1 MLSLD
6 PLPLTFDRRDALQAG
21 WTRHQ
26 FHRRVAAD
34 DVVEVAPRLFADA
47 LSWHLAGRDERHVA
61 LARHAE
67 SRYRGAVVSHAS
79 AVILHGLPS
88 PRFLDDAVVLTSD
101 KEHAGGEDAAWVRLQ
116 RSRLPGRFTTEVG
129 GVRVTSLARTAVDC
143 LRVLPR
149 IDGLAVADAVV
160 RRGVEP
166 GELVAMRKAQA
177 RWPGVRTA
185 RWGIGV
191 VDGRRESWLESA
203 SVAALD
209 GWLPLPVPQVEVRDR
224 ASGAF
229 IARVDNY
236 FRLLRVVGE
245 ADGVAKFRGLE
256 GADTSEQAVADR
268 LIAASIRA
276 DRLRDVGLGVVR
288 WGASDLRAP
297 GVLSAR
303 VRAARPTGPCRAELS
318 CGVCGAG
325 LEDCRC
331 APALCLPRSARD
343 AA

>member
-6 PLPLTFDRRDALQAG
+6 PLPLAFDRRDANRAG

-26 FHRRVAAD
+26 FHRRVAAA
-34 DVVEVAPRLFADA
+34 DVVEVAPWLFADA
-47 LSWHLAGRDERHVA
+47 LAWHLAGRDERHVA

-67 SRYRGAVVSHAS
+67 SRYGGAVVSHAS
-79 AVILHGLPS
+79 AALLHGLPS
-88 PRFLDDAVVLTSD
+88 PRFLHDAVVLTCD
-101 KEHAGGEDAAWVRLQ
+101 KERAVGDDAAWVRLQ
-116 RSRLPGRFTTEVG
+116 RSHLPERFTTEVA

-149 IDGLAVADAVV
+149 MDGLAIADAVV

-166 GELVAMRKAQA
+166 SELVDVRRAQA

-209 GWLPLPVPQVEVRDR
+209 GWLPLPLPQVEVRDR

-229 IARVDNY
+229 LGRVDN
-236 FRLLRVVGE
+236 LWPGLRVVGE
-245 ADGVAKFRGLE
+245 ADGVAKFRGLD
-256 GADTSEQAVADR
+256 GADTSERAVADR
-268 LIAASIRA
+268 LVAASVRA

-288 WGASDLRAP
+288 WGTRDLRVP
-297 GVLSAR
+297 QVLSAR
-303 VRAARPTGPCRAELS
+303 VRAAQPTGPCRAELS
-318 CGVCGAG
+318 CGVCHAS
-325 LEDCRC
+325 LEDCSC
-331 APALCLPRSARD
+331 APALLLPRSARE

>member
-6 PLPLTFDRRDALQAG
+6 PLPLAFDRRDAMRAG

-26 FHRRVAAD
+26 FHRRVAAP

-47 LSWHLAGRDERHVA
+47 LCWRLAGRDERHVA

-67 SRYRGAVVSHAS
+67 SRYSGAVVSHAS
-79 AVILHGLPS
+79 AALLHGLPS
-88 PRFLDDAVVLTSD
+88 PRFLHDAVVLTCD
-101 KEHAGGEDAAWVRLQ
+101 KERAVGDDAAWVRLQ
-116 RSRLPGRFTTEVG
+116 RSGLPDRLTTEVG

-149 IDGLAVADAVV
+149 MDGLAIADAVV

-166 GELVAMRKAQA
+166 AELVAVRTAQA

-203 SVAALD
+203 SVAVLD
-209 GWLPLPVPQVEVRDR
+209 GWLPLPLPQVVVRDR

-229 IARVDNY
+229 LGRVDNLW
-236 FRLLRVVGE
+236 RGLRVVGE
-245 ADGVAKFRGLE
+245 ADGVAKFRGLD
-256 GADTSEQAVADR
+256 GADTSEQAVVDR
-268 LIAASIRA
+268 LIAASVRA

-288 WGASDLRAP
+288 WGPSDLRAP
-297 GVLSAR
+297 GELSAR
-303 VRAARPTGPCRAELS
+303 VRAARPTGPCRAEFS
-318 CGVCGAG
+318 CGVCGTA

-331 APALCLPRSARD
+331 APALLLPRSARE